1 MKLEGC
7 EMGDSLR
14 NCTHERCRAESFAP
28 GQFECSAPAR
38 FRREC
43 AKASGENARAISVAS
58 HVDWRW
64 RDDVRAW
71 HRTATLDD
79 SVCSFRL
86 DQRSK
91 SKSSWLWNLGDVHLL
106 AEPRLDPR
114 RLRDRGRE
122 MGGVRG
128 EAAGQSCLRN
138 GCSLQLKRRRN
149 PNLDMQQK
157 L

>member
-1 MKLEGC
+1 MR
-7 EMGDSLR
+7 D
-14 NCTHERCRAESFAP
+14 CTHERCRAESHAS
-28 GQFECSAPAR
+28 GQFECSASAR

-71 HRTATLDD
+71 HSAADLDD

-114 RLRDRGRE
+114 RRRDRGSE

-128 EAAGQSCLRN
+128 GVPR
-138 GCSLQLKRRRN
+138 CSPIKAECFMNTQNRGYLGIFPAIN
-149 PNLDMQQK
+149 SSGDFA
-157 L
+157 

>member
-1 MKLEGC
+1 
-7 EMGDSLR
+7 MGASMR

-43 AKASGENARAISVAS
+43 AKASGEKARAISVAS

-71 HRTATLDD
+71 NRTAALDD

-114 RLRDRGRE
+114 RRSDCGGE

-128 EAAGQSCLRN
+128 ERRDNVANFVLKNNRRHG
-138 GCSLQLKRRRN
+138 SLVAFWQ
-149 PNLDMQQK
+149 
-157 L
+157 

>member
-1 MKLEGC
+1 
-7 EMGDSLR
+7 MGASMR

-43 AKASGENARAISVAS
+43 AKASGENSRAISVAS
-58 HVDWRW
+58 HADWRW

-71 HRTATLDD
+71 HSTAALDD
-79 SVCSFRL
+79 SVGSFRL

-114 RLRDRGRE
+114 RRRDRGSER
-122 MGGVRG
+122 GGVRG
-128 EAAGQSCLRN
+128 GGKTCGEELKVLFDFKPMVRARTRSPDRGEA
-138 GCSLQLKRRRN
+138 
-149 PNLDMQQK
+149 
-157 L
+157 